1 MLPENTRKPL
11 IFCCFQ
17 GVENRNISQ
26 KWVKMLWYNTAIFIL
41 HNFRIYSIVQVP
53 HESLI
58 RILQSKTIIIS
69 RETEQKF
76 LSLSNYRTGVFK
88 EFSGTLVKIQ
98 GKNDVVGF

>member
-1 MLPENTRKPL
+1 MLPENTRKRL
-11 IFCCFQ
+11 IFYCFQ

-26 KWVKMLWYNTAIFIL
+26 KWVKMLWYNIAIFIL
-41 HNFRIYSIVQVP
+41 HNFRIYSIVHVP